1 MKHDSST
8 DYVDIG
14 LFLFRAGSAVKHDS
28 STDYVDIV
36 LFLFRA
42 GSEA

>member
-1 MKHDSST
+1 MSVRQTMLTLVFS
-8 DYVDIG
+8 YSG
-14 LFLFRAGSAVKHDS
+14 LAVKHDS